1 METRVPPPLID
12 GLALL
17 FVLLLWRFAP
27 GLQINFP
34 LTTALIFGGII
45 ISLGLGLTLAAI
57 GLFKRKD
64 TTILPFKPEKTS
76 ALVTTGIYNFTRN
89 PMYLGMSLVILGA
102 IFMTR
107 QPLGIIAMLAAA
119 AYLTKFQIIPEERAL
134 EESFGTEYV
143 AYKSRVRRWI

>member
-17 FVLLLWRFAP
+17 AVFLLWRFAP
-27 GLQINFP
+27 DLQIDFP
-34 LTTALIFGGII
+34 MTIALGVGCLFLA
-45 ISLGLGLTLAAI
+45 LGLLFALAAI

-76 ALVTTGIYNFTRN
+76 ALVTDGVYKFTRN
-89 PMYLGMSLVILGA
+89 PMYLGMAFVIIGA
-102 IFMTR
+102 TIIAR
-107 QPLGIIAMLAAA
+107 QPLGILAMLAAS

-134 EESFGTEYV
+134 EASFGEEYV
-143 AYKSRVRRWI
+143 AYKARVRRWI